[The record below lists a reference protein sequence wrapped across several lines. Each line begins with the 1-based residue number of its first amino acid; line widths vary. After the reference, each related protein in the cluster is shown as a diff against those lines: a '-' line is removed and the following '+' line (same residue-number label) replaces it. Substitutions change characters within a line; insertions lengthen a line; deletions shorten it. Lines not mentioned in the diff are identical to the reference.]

1 MKKRM
6 LSLALALALFCAM
19 SLPVFAADANG
30 LSEQLE
36 KTTDYLMTYV
46 EEMGGPTYQ
55 HDTATL
61 YIARSGV
68 RNDKVDAYLDAYLA
82 SLKDA
87 LDENGGKLPRRCVF
101 YCDEFGTIPKLEG
114 AEMLFSAAR
123 SRRLSIV
130 AIVQGLIQLDKNY
143 GKEGAQII
151 RDNCQLTIFGGFA
164 PGSETADTLSKD
176 LGEQTVLSGSV
187 SKGKDSNSRSMQ
199 MMGRRLMTPDELKS
213 IPKGAFIT
221 MKTGMHPMMTQ
232 FQLFLRWGI
241 SFGKPYTLPEH
252 AARKVE
258 YAGRVELVD
267 AILKRYGDTEAV
279 NIPTDESR
287 TAEEQSEKTARPR
300 VD

>member
-6 LSLALALALFCAM
+6 LSLALALVLLCAM

-36 KTTDYLMTYV
+36 KTTNYLMTYV

-68 RNDKVDAYLDAYLA
+68 RNDRVDAYLDAYLA

-87 LDENGGKLPRRCVF
+87 LDENGGKLPRRCIF
-101 YCDEFGTIPKLEG
+101 YADEFGTIPKLEG
-114 AEMLFSAAR
+114 AEMMFSAAR
-123 SRRLSIV
+123 SRGLTIV

-143 GKEGAQII
+143 GKEGAQVI

-164 PGSETADTLSKD
+164 PGSETAETLSKD

-187 SKGKDSNSRSMQ
+187 SKGKDNHSMR
-199 MMGRRLMTPDELKS
+199 MGQ
-213 IPKGAFIT
+213 FIT
-221 MKTGMHPMMTQ
+221 IKTGIDPMKTI
-232 FQLFLRWGI
+232 FRLFLNWGI
-241 SFGKPYTLPEH
+241 RFGKQYELPEH
-252 AARKVE
+252 STRKIQ
-258 YAGRVELVD
+258 YAGREKLAAAIAHRYPKAKPKQEIVAAVEL
-267 AILKRYGDTEAV
+267 AGEPAQEALEK
-279 NIPTDESR
+279 PPYRRPPRTD
-287 TAEEQSEKTARPR
+287 
-300 VD
+300 